1 MSRKKPINLT
11 LPGPIRRP
19 PSIIIDSIQKNLDT
33 DDHEKKKR
41 EEREQQEKRLRSQ
54 LTMQSKLG
62 KYGEFNDSMF
72 ELDRELGAGNGGSVE
87 RVVHKE
93 TGTIMARKLIHLDT
107 NEEVFK
113 KILLELN
120 ILKDCNHK
128 RVVAFYGSYQY
139 QRSQIRICMEYMDGG
154 SLDKVIFS
162 FLNSCGE
169 SDQLVLHLN
178 FAKNILTVTARW
190 SLFTKIDNSFLS
202 FPCK

>member
-41 EEREQQEKRLRSQ
+41 EEREQQEERLRSQ

-72 ELDRELGAGNGGSVE
+72 ELDRELGSGNGGSVE

-93 TGTIMARKLIHLDT
+93 TGTIMARKLIHLGT
-107 NEEVFK
+107 
-113 KILLELN
+113 
-120 ILKDCNHK
+120 
-128 RVVAFYGSYQY
+128 G
-139 QRSQIRICMEYMDGG
+139 
-154 SLDKVIFS
+154 
-162 FLNSCGE
+162 
-169 SDQLVLHLN
+169 
-178 FAKNILTVTARW
+178 
-190 SLFTKIDNSFLS
+190 
-202 FPCK
+202 